1 MHQLQ
6 RIQWKFWHSL
16 PKPSWGCR
24 NHHQCAKDVISDIV
38 QLHGSLS
45 FLWSQSWGFVLSNP
59 CFECCLHKAFGMHPQ
74 ILSLR
79 FKYQIFAK
87 NIFFVIG
94 VYHTGHCYFLLLN
107 TNGLSVSASLP
118 TPVTSSPVSAL
129 CPIQWLLLTSHD
141 RKSYITSTNFLSGQ
155 SVTDS
160 GVS

>member
-38 QLHGSLS
+38 QSHGSLS

-59 CFECCLHKAFGMHPQ
+59 CFECCLHKAFGMYPQ

-87 NIFFVIG
+87 NIFFALVCTTLDTVIFFCS
-94 VYHTGHCYFLLLN
+94 VLMDYLFLP
-107 TNGLSVSASLP
+107 LSQHLWPLA
-118 TPVTSSPVSAL
+118 
-129 CPIQWLLLTSHD
+129 
-141 RKSYITSTNFLSGQ
+141 Q
-155 SVTDS
+155 SVPFALFNGFYWLS
-160 GVS
+160 MIEELYNIH